1 MLFPVMCE
9 VSHHASCCP
18 WPASHS
24 LQLHAQI
31 FRQGKLYKPQIR
43 TFLCLTR
50 TFSSQPLVL
59 QTGPKSETLRK
70 LASLPPLPTF
80 SCQQKDFS
88 FFHQEFTADIYSLKK
103 KTSLSLTIYKCF
115 LCLSS

>member
-103 KTSLSLTIYKCF
+103 KL
-115 LCLSS
+115 LCH